1 MLDTYGRIIDYVRI
15 SVTDRCNLRC
25 VYCMPAEGVPA
36 VPHCCILTYNEIE
49 RVCKTFANLGVKKI
63 KLTGGEPLVRKNI
76 AALVR
81 GIKNIDGIEEVTLTT
96 NGTLLEK
103 QGDELAAAGIDS
115 INVSLDTL
123 VPDKFKAITRGG
135 DIQDV
140 LVGIRKMLTYPEV
153 TLKVNCVPNHIT
165 DQEILD
171 IVELARNQAIHVRFI
186 ELMPIGTGKT
196 LIFDENGLVD
206 GEHAYQNSSEV
217 EIDQLDSDKVD
228 FDKLKLD
235 KAMLDKVVTDIEEYD
250 QESRIRTLLEEKYG
264 TLKLYES
271 SLGNGPSVYYSI
283 ENFVGKV
290 GFISAMSH
298 KFCHK
303 CNRIRL
309 TAEGYLKTCLQY
321 DEGVDLFQALRE
333 EKSEEEVETLI
344 REAIYKKPK
353 AHQFHEE
360 GLRGGEKKSMSQI
373 GG

>member
-36 VPHCCILTYNEIE
+36 VSHCCILTYDEIE
-49 RVCKTFANLGVKKI
+49 RVCKIFANLGVKKI

-81 GIKNIDGIEEVTLTT
+81 GIKEIDGIEEVTLTT

-123 VPDKFKAITRGG
+123 VPDKFRAITRGG
-135 DIQDV
+135 NIQDV
-140 LVGIRKMLTYPEV
+140 LDGIKKMLTYPKV

-171 IVELARNQAIHVRFI
+171 IVELARNQAVHVRFI

-196 LIFDENGLVD
+196 LIFDENGIVD
-206 GEHAYQNSSEV
+206 GEHAYQKSDTVESE
-217 EIDQLDSDKVD
+217 KV
-228 FDKLKLD
+228 KLD
-235 KAMLDKVVTDIEEYD
+235 EVQSEKVVSDVEEYD
-250 QESRIRTLLEEKYG
+250 QEFRIRTLLEEKYG

-333 EKSEEEVETLI
+333 KKSEEEVEALI

-353 AHQFHEE
+353 AHHFHEE
-360 GLRGGEKKSMSQI
+360 GLRGGEMKSMSQI